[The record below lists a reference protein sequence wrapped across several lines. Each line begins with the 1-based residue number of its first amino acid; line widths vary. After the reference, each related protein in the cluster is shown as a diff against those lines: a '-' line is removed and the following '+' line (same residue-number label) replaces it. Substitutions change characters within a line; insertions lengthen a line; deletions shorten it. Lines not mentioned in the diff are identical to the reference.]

1 MERRKDDRR
10 LQHREKLTTALLVK
24 ISVWAISIVIA
35 ASAVTF
41 LATYNNARER
51 VITLLQQDISPMLER
66 NQALFNRIEKNADI
80 LADQFLSQYQI
91 AKDSTET
98 VEQFDSW
105 YEETSPGVFRLKPD
119 FNRGIRINNRHF
131 QYLSTFVGPRKE
143 PVDNEL
149 KSRVIAA
156 QYALN
161 ELAPAWQNDVANTH
175 FSMPENIITI
185 YSQQS
190 PWGLLADKD
199 LVITDFSVV
208 KSTLKSENP
217 DRQPNWTG
225 LYHDIS
231 ADYWTITYQK
241 PVDIDGK
248 HLVNASFDV
257 ALGSLLSD
265 LTEKKRPNSEHLVL
279 NAKGDLIAA
288 SNISSEAMSDGKL
301 MNSESY
307 DEPLYQSVSELVAN
321 DSFNDD
327 STVLE
332 DDLAGQLLIID
343 KIKGP
348 EWWNV
353 TVYPLNEVRKQAIV
367 LPLQLVAGGVAL
379 VFLILLMIYWLI
391 QREVSKPLKE
401 VATVASLM
409 GQRNYQD
416 ALSHRADNIQAKGEV
431 KQALDAFKTMAS
443 RFMSAKNELEDKVVS
458 RTAELAEANK
468 RLDALA
474 HMDGLT
480 GLLNRRAFDKDLSAA
495 IASGK
500 PYYLMM
506 ADIDEFKP
514 YNDNYGHEAGDTA
527 LKKIAVCLRDKT
539 ALKVYRYGGE
549 EFAMLIPGS
558 EPVEIKLNELRE
570 SVMALEIIHYYK
582 KAELP
587 ILTVSIG
594 AAPIKP
600 HEASADAIR
609 RADRQ
614 LYQAKNAGRNCVFVG
629 E

>member
-416 ALSHRADNIQAKGEV
+416 ALSHRADNIQAKG
-431 KQALDAFKTMAS
+431 
-443 RFMSAKNELEDKVVS
+443 
-458 RTAELAEANK
+458 
-468 RLDALA
+468 
-474 HMDGLT
+474 
-480 GLLNRRAFDKDLSAA
+480 
-495 IASGK
+495 
-500 PYYLMM
+500 
-506 ADIDEFKP
+506 
-514 YNDNYGHEAGDTA
+514 
-527 LKKIAVCLRDKT
+527 
-539 ALKVYRYGGE
+539 
-549 EFAMLIPGS
+549 
-558 EPVEIKLNELRE
+558 
-570 SVMALEIIHYYK
+570 
-582 KAELP
+582 
-587 ILTVSIG
+587 
-594 AAPIKP
+594 
-600 HEASADAIR
+600 
-609 RADRQ
+609 
-614 LYQAKNAGRNCVFVG
+614 
-629 E
+629 